1 MDSYGSPPSVS
12 SKGSSTPAS
21 DRRLPSQRVGVDP
34 GADRGPSYGQRSPS
48 GAGGSSLANLEH
60 RAGGG
65 AGHSRHAPAGTTLPA
80 PVRSSV
86 GERGKMETFIHP
98 VSVWSFLSREM
109 KSHRDD
115 MLLRHCLLFSLFSLH
130 RRSHLCDASR
140 PRPDRAVRPSPRLT
154 VGQSSIH
161 PPLPRWTR
169 RAQGWRRTTGG
180 QGRGQWLWVARTTRC
195 RGGFCTGRR
204 RRVRRAETCTAKLP
218 WLGGRRRRRLRTRRR
233 RTHPASRGVDP
244 RGDRGAQPGRLG

>member
-1 MDSYGSPPSVS
+1 MAAISGYRRGGPLDPGGGALPKMSGIDRPRGFNRGGALDSYGSPPSVS

-86 GERGKMETFIHP
+86 GERGKMETFILQGFRLV
-98 VSVWSFLSREM
+98 VSFSRNE
-109 KSHRDD
+109 KPSR
-115 MLLRHCLLFSLFSLH
+115 RHVCCCDTCCSLFSPSTAAPICVTRLAPDPIARSVH
-130 RRSHLCDASR
+130 R
-140 PRPDRAVRPSPRLT
+140 
-154 VGQSSIH
+154 
-161 PPLPRWTR
+161 
-169 RAQGWRRTTGG
+169 
-180 QGRGQWLWVARTTRC
+180 
-195 RGGFCTGRR
+195 
-204 RRVRRAETCTAKLP
+204 
-218 WLGGRRRRRLRTRRR
+218 
-233 RTHPASRGVDP
+233 PA
-244 RGDRGAQPGRLG
+244 

>member
-1 MDSYGSPPSVS
+1 MAAISGYRRGGPLDPGGGALPKMSGIDRPRGFNRGGALDSYGSPPSVS

-98 VSVWSFLSREM
+98 VSVWSFLSRVSM

-115 MLLRHCLLFSLFSLH
+115 IVVATQLCCSLFSPSTAAPICVTRLAPDPIARSVH
-130 RRSHLCDASR
+130 R
-140 PRPDRAVRPSPRLT
+140 
-154 VGQSSIH
+154 
-161 PPLPRWTR
+161 
-169 RAQGWRRTTGG
+169 
-180 QGRGQWLWVARTTRC
+180 
-195 RGGFCTGRR
+195 
-204 RRVRRAETCTAKLP
+204 
-218 WLGGRRRRRLRTRRR
+218 
-233 RTHPASRGVDP
+233 PA
-244 RGDRGAQPGRLG
+244 